1 MCLCVCCGASFLS
14 RPSSAC
20 LLTRAIVI
28 HGYPF
33 PPPLFSSNGIQHVHV
48 VTHTIMM
55 VIAFIHRFE
64 SLLKDMTDDTFAS
77 HRESLVNQ
85 KLELDDSLGDE
96 ASRHWNEIASGRARG
111 ASPFF
116 SHVREAAFL
125 QRVEKQD
132 LLAWFQEHILGNGNS
147 NEGAKEG
154 AKGAETDAETD
165 AEVGVDASSGGRR
178 RMAIHVVSSIATT
191 GFSGQPPAEG
201 ESWTV
206 DLVEKGAT
214 LSGDALEGGGAALP
228 KAMDHFAPDSVTL
241 GKRYADGGAGG
252 DVVEE

>member
-1 MCLCVCCGASFLS
+1 MCVCVCVLWGELS
-14 RPSSAC
+14 VSSPSAC
-20 LLTRAIVI
+20 LLTSRAIVI

-33 PPPLFSSNGIQHVHV
+33 PPPLFSPNGIQHSHV

-132 LLAWFQEHILGNGNS
+132 LLAWFQEHILGNGN
-147 NEGAKEG
+147 EGAKEG

-165 AEVGVDASSGGRR
+165 AEVGMDASSGGRR

-191 GFSGQPPAEG
+191 GFSGQPPAAG

>member
-1 MCLCVCCGASFLS
+1 MG
-14 RPSSAC
+14 
-20 LLTRAIVI
+20 I

-33 PPPLFSSNGIQHVHV
+33 PPPLFSPNGIQHSHV

-132 LLAWFQEHILGNGNS
+132 LLAWFQEHILGNGN
-147 NEGAKEG
+147 EGAKEG
-154 AKGAETDAETD
+154 AKE
-165 AEVGVDASSGGRR
+165 
-178 RMAIHVVSSIATT
+178 
-191 GFSGQPPAEG
+191 
-201 ESWTV
+201 
-206 DLVEKGAT
+206 GAT
-214 LSGDALEGGGAALP
+214 GTKGLSVMLFLPHFMSARVKLELP
-228 KAMDHFAPDSVTL
+228 GLEMLDYPIEYQVS
-241 GKRYADGGAGG
+241 
-252 DVVEE
+252 E

>member
-1 MCLCVCCGASFLS
+1 MAYNTCASWHI
-14 RPSSAC
+14 PNTA
-20 LLTRAIVI
+20 
-28 HGYPF
+28 
-33 PPPLFSSNGIQHVHV
+33 
-48 VTHTIMM
+48 
-55 VIAFIHRFE
+55 IAFIHRFE

-96 ASRHWNEIASGRARG
+96 ASRHWNEITSGRALG

-125 QRVEKQD
+125 QRVEKRD
-132 LLAWFQEHILGNGNS
+132 LLAWFQEHILGNGNKGAK
-147 NEGAKEG
+147 EGAKGAKG
-154 AKGAETDAETD
+154 AKGAETDAET
-165 AEVGVDASSGGRR
+165 GMDASLGGRR
-178 RMAIHVVSSIATT
+178 RMAIHVVSPIATT
-191 GFSGQPPAEG
+191 GFNGQPPAAG

-206 DLVEKGAT
+206 DLLEKGAT

-241 GKRYADGGAGG
+241 GKRYADGGAGVAG
-252 DVVEE
+252 EE